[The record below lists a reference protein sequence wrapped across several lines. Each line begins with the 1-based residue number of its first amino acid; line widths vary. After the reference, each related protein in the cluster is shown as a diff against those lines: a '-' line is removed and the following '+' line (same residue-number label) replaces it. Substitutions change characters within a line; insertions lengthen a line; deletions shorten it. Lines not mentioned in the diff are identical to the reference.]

1 MLASEW
7 CEMWCFTVLKLS
19 FELTSCP
26 QWLRLAWS
34 KFDFQ
39 LSSPLGWRC
48 NVWYHVAV
56 WISDVFIFLE
66 CWWILGTENAENQRI
81 ICHMISFD
89 VIWCHSMCFLSS
101 LVNGQEVKLFIVE
114 SQGLFLLYC
123 KLIEWSNW
131 TSFHVWCCGPSDFL
145 MVYNF
150 LMVPC
155 YDYLWIMRV

>member
-39 LSSPLGWRC
+39 LSSPLVWRC

-89 VIWCHSMCFLSS
+89 VIWCIQCVFWVHLWMGKKWSCLLWS
-101 LVNGQEVKLFIVE
+101 LKVYFCCTVN
-114 SQGLFLLYC
+114 
-123 KLIEWSNW
+123 WSN
-131 TSFHVWCCGPSDFL
+131 GPTGLPFMFDVVGQVIFWWFTNFL
-145 MVYNF
+145 MVY
-150 LMVPC
+150 C